1 MAQKEKQKLKAKVE
15 EEEGP
20 IKQVSA
26 EELFKEF
33 REVNVSQF
41 FAKNK
46 QYLGYVGKV
55 KSLTTVIHELVT
67 NSLDACEEAGI
78 LPDLKVKVEQIGE
91 KDAGKKVKLCGWV
104 QTVRAHGGVVF
115 LDVRDRYGVIQVVLI
130 KKNKSFEAAKTIS
143 LESCVYVQGEVVKRK
158 EGTENKDLPNGNIE
172 IFCED
177 F

>member
-1 MAQKEKQKLKAKVE
+1 MSEKTKQKLKMKGDEDQSPA
-15 EEEGP
+15 
-20 IKQVSA
+20 KQVSA

-91 KDAGKKVKLCGWV
+91 KDAEHYKVTVEDNGPGIPEANIEKVFGQLLAGTKFHRNIQLRGQQGIGASGAVLFAQMTTGKH
-104 QTVRAHGGVVF
+104 T
-115 LDVRDRYGVIQVVLI
+115 
-130 KKNKSFEAAKTIS
+130 
-143 LESCVYVQGEVVKRK
+143 YVQS
-158 EGTENKDLPNGNIE
+158 
-172 IFCED
+172 
-177 F
+177 